1 MKVITCNLNGIRS
14 AASKGF
20 FTWITKE
27 NPDFICVQETKAQ
40 MHTLS
45 NEELY
50 PNSYHANFANAVK
63 KGYSGVGIYS
73 KLKPD
78 NVINTLGLEWADA
91 EGRYLECIFG
101 NLHVISIYFP
111 SGSSGDERQSLKYDF
126 MDYFTKNKL
135 ENIKNSP
142 KKYIICGDVNIVHT
156 EKDIKNWR
164 SNQKNSG
171 CLPQERAWLDEIF
184 TNYKLFDAFR
194 AVNTNDGEYT
204 WWSNRGRARE
214 NNVGWRIDYQLLSN
228 HFINEVLDAYVYKDT
243 RFSDHAPLVIN
254 YANDISLYIKK

>member
-14 AASKGF
+14 ASTKGYF
-20 FTWITKE
+20 SWVVGQ
-27 NPDFICVQETKAQ
+27 NPDIFCVQETKAQ
-40 MHTLS
+40 MASLDNS
-45 NEELY
+45 DLY
-50 PNSYHANFANAVK
+50 PSGYYYYFSDAIK

-78 NVINTLGLEWADA
+78 SVNTVMGLDWADA
-91 EGRYLECIFG
+91 EGRFVEAIFG

-126 MDYFTKNKL
+126 MEFFTKNYLNK
-135 ENIKNSP
+135 IQNSS

-156 EKDIKNWR
+156 EKDIKNWK

-171 CLPQERAWLDEIF
+171 CLPAEREWLDKCFLEYGI
-184 TNYKLFDAFR
+184 LDGFR
-194 AVNTNDGEYT
+194 IVNQDSSEYT

-214 NNVGWRIDYQLLSN
+214 NNVGWRIDYQLLSQSL
-228 HFINEVLDAYVYKDT
+228 IGEVSDAYIYKDE
-243 RFSDHAPLVIN
+243 RFSDHAPLIIN
-254 YANDISLYIKK
+254 YRNEIEHYIA